1 MPFDRPREVYQRGAE
16 APLERPRSAR
26 MGLAARRGAET
37 VGGVRYATTPPTPMR
52 YPKSMLGRMFGSDIP
67 SSTDQEGAFI
77 DRDGHL
83 FRYILD
89 FLRKGNLSL
98 PDNFSELDAL
108 QDEAD
113 FYEIAELISLL

>member
-1 MPFDRPREVYQRGAE
+1 
-16 APLERPRSAR
+16 
-26 MGLAARRGAET
+26 
-37 VGGVRYATTPPTPMR
+37 
-52 YPKSMLGRMFGSDIP
+52 MLGRMFGSDIP